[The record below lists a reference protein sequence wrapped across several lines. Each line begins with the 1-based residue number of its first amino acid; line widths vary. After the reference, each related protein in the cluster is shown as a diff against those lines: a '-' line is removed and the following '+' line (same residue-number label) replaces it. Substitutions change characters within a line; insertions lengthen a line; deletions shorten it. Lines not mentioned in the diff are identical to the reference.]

1 MNSATLNTQL
11 TPEPGFRFQP
21 RHLLIP
27 AGLGLLLLGY
37 LSVFYVQQQEK
48 AILFRLGKLVS
59 TEFAPGLHV
68 KTPIINNVRTFDAR
82 VLTLDTKSERFLTS
96 EKKNVIV
103 DSFAKWRIGDVGLF
117 YTTVGGDEYQA
128 DLRLDQILKDAMR
141 GEFGLRTIK
150 QLISEDRS
158 ELGQTLLD
166 KLTPVAAKF
175 GIELIDIR
183 IKRLDLPPEVSSSV
197 FQRMRAERERVA
209 REFRSQGAESAELIS
224 AEADKQRQV
233 LLANAQ
239 RDAENRRGHADA
251 QSAEIY
257 AAAYGKNPE
266 FYAFYRSLQAYQTAF
281 ENTDDTLVL
290 KPDSEFFRYLN
301 SEK

>member
-1 MNSATLNTQL
+1 MNSKSISIVAVGSL
-11 TPEPGFRFQP
+11 
-21 RHLLIP
+21 
-27 AGLGLLLLGY
+27 ALLLFAW
-37 LSVFYVQQQEK
+37 LSVFYVNQHEK
-48 AILFRLGKLVS
+48 AILFRLGKMV
-59 TEFAPGLHV
+59 TTDFKPGIHF
-68 KTPIINNVRTFDAR
+68 KTPIVNNVKTFDAR

-103 DSFAKWRIGDVGLF
+103 DGFAKWRIGDVGLF

-128 DLRLDQILKDAMR
+128 NLRLDQIMKDAMR

-158 ELGQTLLD
+158 VLRKTLLE
-166 KLTPVAAKF
+166 KLSPVAAKF

-183 IKRLDLPPEVSSSV
+183 IKRIDLPPEVSSSV
-197 FQRMRAERERVA
+197 FQRMRAERDRVA

-239 RDAENRRGHADA
+239 RDAENIRGRGDA
-251 QSAEIY
+251 QSADIY
-257 AAAYGKNPE
+257 AKSYAKNPE

-281 ENTDDTLVL
+281 EKTDDTLVL
-290 KPDSEFFRYLN
+290 KPDSDFFRYFN